1 MTPES
6 RPKTIRL
13 RKGYLTDGTTTKI
26 GDINMTFIDVS
37 QGRPSTE
44 LIVGFSFL
52 CVVSVCTAVSAV
64 ILGNSRIHYQ
74 SFFSVR
80 VLFPLALFILALENA
95 AYAASGRM
103 YDVWV
108 LGEEGGESHANL
120 DDSPFIRA
128 IIVLQTLEVPILLVV
143 TFEITYLVH
152 KRRSVN
158 LCGIYFDEGVR
169 VNSTALKSFMLRN
182 SIRLLA
188 TALLVTGLTIDFDLF
203 SRDIPVKGEFV
214 AKTPLKCS
222 VSPQHY

>member
-1 MTPES
+1 MV
-6 RPKTIRL
+6 KT
-13 RKGYLTDGTTTKI
+13 
-26 GDINMTFIDVS
+26 DILPNQSKRRGALINNMTFIDVS

-52 CVVSVCTAVSAV
+52 CVVSVCTAIAAV

-108 LGEEGGESHANL
+108 LGDKNGQDSHADL
-120 DDSPFIRA
+120 DDNPFVRA
-128 IIVLQTLEVPILLVV
+128 IIILQTLEVPILLVV

-158 LCGIYFDEGVR
+158 FCGIYFDEGVR
-169 VNSTALKSFMLRN
+169 VKSTALMSFLLRN
-182 SIRLLA
+182 SVRLLA
-188 TALLVTGLTIDFDLF
+188 LALLVTGLTIDFDLF
-203 SRDIPVKGEFV
+203 MKYIPEKGEFV
-214 AKTPLKCS
+214 AKI
-222 VSPQHY
+222 YN

>member
-1 MTPES
+1 
-6 RPKTIRL
+6 
-13 RKGYLTDGTTTKI
+13 
-26 GDINMTFIDVS
+26 MTFIDVT

-52 CVVSVCTAVSAV
+52 CVVSVCTAIAAV

-108 LGEEGGESHANL
+108 LGDNENGDEESHADL
-120 DDSPFIRA
+120 DDNPFVRA
-128 IIVLQTLEVPILLVV
+128 IIILQTLEVPILLIV

-158 LCGIYFDEGVR
+158 FCGIYFDEGVR
-169 VNSTALKSFMLRN
+169 VNNTALMSFLLRN
-182 SIRLLA
+182 SVRLLA
-188 TALLVTGLTIDFDLF
+188 TALLLTGLTIDFDLF
-203 SRDIPVKGEFV
+203 SNYIPDKGERNENTSLLQF
-214 AKTPLKCS
+214 LIS
-222 VSPQHY
+222 SSNFL